1 MTTNNSNTQ
10 SNEKP
15 SDLESS
21 DDFLRTMSLF
31 HLSNNAIIL
40 GRIIGT
46 TKDVITL
53 HFPIQLKTFFDD
65 SGDFRGFSTMPYLLP
80 FAELDSNTIM
90 NLNVVQITTFAKPSK
105 ELIMQYVEMFN
116 NLNKKQER
124 NEQTYSVDYDLSSM
138 EITGIMH

>member
-1 MTTNNSNTQ
+1 
-10 SNEKP
+10 
-15 SDLESS
+15 
-21 DDFLRTMSLF
+21 
-31 HLSNNAIIL
+31 
-40 GRIIGT
+40 
-46 TKDVITL
+46 
-53 HFPIQLKTFFDD
+53 
-65 SGDFRGFSTMPYLLP
+65 MPYLLP

-124 NEQTYSVDYDLSSM
+124 NEQTYSADYDLSSM